1 MPNIE
6 GINIQQSSAER
17 KSYVVVGAIL
27 SCSSGSK
34 QSRLKVPFSHGVFVK
49 GKPQMNIMD
58 FVPNVNIMPF
68 GKCSSLKNPT
78 VASATA
84 ANNGV
89 LTPMPCTP
97 LTTMPWIDGKA
108 DNLVDGHPAL
118 LNKSTNMCF
127 YCGQIKIEDDGQ
139 DLGGVTIGNQ
149 SSANSGP
156 PAAGFGQGPA
166 CEKPQE
172 KPSMWDSFV
181 KGISMLGDV
190 PAAMQKAASEL
201 PSALEKAA
209 NDLPK
214 GLQKAAEDLPKGVGA
229 FVREGFIE
237 PIQEDLDTLR
247 DDKVDLADGIA
258 IGGLALGVLTLGRSK
273 NIKDFVD
280 AARKGKKRTGGGQ
293 NNLRK
298 IKDTN
303 GLRNELPLTES
314 QIKELTNYAEKLGMP
329 KENINVAGPDDT
341 SPTGLLFDT
350 ILNINNDVLPSNAAG
365 KLSANS
371 RITGKATIAHEV
383 VGHYEAGLA
392 GRSFQVMDE
401 ELRPIIRNFALD
413 EAQASIR
420 AARFAPDL
428 AQTERNM
435 LLRDGISRLR
445 NAGIRIRDVRELL
458 FIDRR

>member
-34 QSRLKVPFSHGVFVK
+34 QSRLKMPFSHGVFVK

-68 GKCSSLKNPT
+68 GKCSSLQNPT

-108 DNLVDGHPAL
+108 DKMVGGHPAL

-149 SSANSGP
+149 SSTNSGP
-156 PAAGFGQGPA
+156 SAAGFGQGPA
-166 CEKPQE
+166 CENPQE
-172 KPSMWDSFV
+172 KPSMWDNFV
-181 KGISMLGDV
+181 KGISILGDV

-201 PSALEKAA
+201 PGALEKAA
-209 NDLPK
+209 NDLPRE
-214 GLQKAAEDLPKGVGA
+214 LQKAAEDLPKGVGA

-237 PIQEDLDTLR
+237 PMQEDLDTLR

-258 IGGLALGVLTLGRSK
+258 IGGLALSALTLGRSK
-273 NIKDFVD
+273 NIKDLVD
-280 AARKGKKRTGGGQ
+280 AARKGKKATG
-293 NNLRK
+293 K
-298 IKDTN
+298 IDYVEETTRF
-303 GLRNELPLTES
+303 G
-314 QIKELTNYAEKLGMP
+314 
-329 KENINVAGPDDT
+329 
-341 SPTGLLFDT
+341 
-350 ILNINNDVLPSNAAG
+350 G
-365 KLSANS
+365 KLYSEKDLKLLGKYLEKRGVTLKVGDEFLPPNKGGAFNANDGELYLRS
-371 RITGKATIAHEV
+371 NPTQYEVWHELSHYIQYRNIGKEAYLKLPRTQGRVPYNDLTQFNAPEQFVFDIAV
-383 VGHYEAGLA
+383 
-392 GRSFQVMDE
+392 
-401 ELRPIIRNFALD
+401 
-413 EAQASIR
+413 
-420 AARFAPDL
+420 
-428 AQTERNM
+428 
-435 LLRDGISRLR
+435 
-445 NAGIRIRDVRELL
+445 
-458 FIDRR
+458 

>member
-1 MPNIE
+1 M
-6 GINIQQSSAER
+6 
-17 KSYVVVGAIL
+17 
-27 SCSSGSK
+27 
-34 QSRLKVPFSHGVFVK
+34 PFSHGVFVK

-68 GKCSSLKNPT
+68 GKCSSLQNPT
-78 VASATA
+78 VATATA
-84 ANNGV
+84 SNNGV

-108 DNLVDGHPAL
+108 DKMVGGHPAL

-149 SSANSGP
+149 SSTYSESST
-156 PAAGFGQGPA
+156 AGFGQGPA

-172 KPSMWDSFV
+172 KPGMWDSFV

-201 PSALEKAA
+201 PGALEKAA
-209 NDLPK
+209 NDLPR

-273 NIKDFVD
+273 NAKNLVD
-280 AARKGKKRTGGGQ
+280 AARKGKTVTLKAGVDFIEETRYGGKLYSERDLQLLNKYLEKRGVKLKVGDEFLPPNKGGGFNYITDQ
-293 NNLRK
+293 LILRSNPTQYEVWHEMSHFIQYKK
-298 IKDTN
+298 IGKEAYASLPRTKGKVPMKD
-303 GLRNELPLTES
+303 LS
-314 QIKELTNYAEKLGMP
+314 QFNAPEQFVFDMLSNSEK
-329 KENINVAGPDDT
+329 
-341 SPTGLLFDT
+341 
-350 ILNINNDVLPSNAAG
+350 
-365 KLSANS
+365 
-371 RITGKATIAHEV
+371 RW
-383 VGHYEAGLA
+383 
-392 GRSFQVMDE
+392 
-401 ELRPIIRNFALD
+401 
-413 EAQASIR
+413 
-420 AARFAPDL
+420 
-428 AQTERNM
+428 NM
-435 LLRDGISRLR
+435 LNKRERQHAIDYIMEYG
-445 NAGIRIRDVRELL
+445 GIR
-458 FIDRR
+458 

>member
-34 QSRLKVPFSHGVFVK
+34 QSRLKMPFSHCVFVK

-108 DNLVDGHPAL
+108 DKIVGGHPAL

-127 YCGQIKIEDDGQ
+127 YCGLIKIEDDGQ

-156 PAAGFGQGPA
+156 SASGFGQGPA

-172 KPSMWDSFV
+172 KPSMLDDLI

-201 PSALEKAA
+201 PGALEKAA
-209 NDLPK
+209 N
-214 GLQKAAEDLPKGVGA
+214 DLPKGVGA
-229 FVREGFIE
+229 FVREGYIE
-237 PIQEDLDTLR
+237 PMQEDLDTLR
-247 DDKVDLADGIA
+247 DGKVELADGIA
-258 IGGLALGVLTLGRSK
+258 IGGLALGVLTLGGSK
-273 NIKDFVD
+273 RIKNLLD
-280 AARKGKKRTGGGQ
+280 AARKGKKGTRYSRRPSDLFINDFALNGQRIAPKHLYRELRKSEVGKETLDYIQ
-293 NNLRK
+293 NNNVRVLLDYSKKPGVYGIAYGPDKAVIYVSNTQSVQKTAQK
-298 IKDTN
+298 IIHETTHNKINSTVYTQREEVVAHMREAKHLN
-303 GLRNELPLTES
+303 NEL
-314 QIKELTNYAEKLGMP
+314 
-329 KENINVAGPDDT
+329 
-341 SPTGLLFDT
+341 
-350 ILNINNDVLPSNAAG
+350 
-365 KLSANS
+365 
-371 RITGKATIAHEV
+371 
-383 VGHYEAGLA
+383 
-392 GRSFQVMDE
+392 SFGD
-401 ELRPIIRNFALD
+401 IRN
-413 EAQASIR
+413 I
-420 AARFAPDL
+420 
-428 AQTERNM
+428 
-435 LLRDGISRLR
+435 IKKVKRLYS
-445 NAGIRIRDVRELL
+445 ELPY
-458 FIDRR
+458 R

>member
-34 QSRLKVPFSHGVFVK
+34 QSRLKMPFSHGVFVK

-68 GKCSSLKNPT
+68 GKCSSLQNPT

-89 LTPMPCTP
+89 LKPMPCTP
-97 LTTMPWIDGKA
+97 LTTMPWVDGKA
-108 DNLVDGHPAL
+108 DKMVGGHPAL

-139 DLGGVTIGNQ
+139 DLGGVTVGNQ
-149 SSANSGP
+149 SSINSGP
-156 PAAGFGQGPA
+156 SAAGFGQGPA

-201 PSALEKAA
+201 PGALEKAA

-214 GLQKAAEDLPKGVGA
+214 GLKKAAEDLPKGIEV
-229 FVREGFIE
+229 FVKEGFIE
-237 PIQEDLDTLR
+237 PMQEDLDTLR
-247 DDKVDLADGIA
+247 DEDINLEDALAIS
-258 IGGLALGVLTLGRSK
+258 GLAVHALTLGRSK
-273 NIKDFVD
+273 NVKDIVNALKKGKKGTGKAPVPTKPGGGSNPKDFVNPHSEKHLYD
-280 AARKGKKRTGGGQ
+280 PSRPSTPNRSQYGK
-293 NNLRK
+293 
-298 IKDTN
+298 DVDV
-303 GLRNELPLTES
+303 
-314 QIKELTNYAEKLGMP
+314 EKLRLETMTNSDKAFSNWP
-329 KENINVAGPDDT
+329 NPNNPNPNRITKYYKEFDGNISTPDT
-341 SPTGLLFDT
+341 PTGSHRVFEHLDDPT
-350 ILNINNDVLPSNAAG
+350 
-365 KLSANS
+365 
-371 RITGKATIAHEV
+371 
-383 VGHYEAGLA
+383 
-392 GRSFQVMDE
+392 RSSHFPYV
-401 ELRPIIRNFALD
+401 PRNK
-413 EAQASIR
+413 E
-420 AARFAPDL
+420 
-428 AQTERNM
+428 
-435 LLRDGISRLR
+435 
-445 NAGIRIRDVRELL
+445 
-458 FIDRR
+458 

>member
-34 QSRLKVPFSHGVFVK
+34 QSRLKMPFSHGVFVK

-68 GKCSSLKNPT
+68 GKCSSLQNPT

-89 LTPMPCTP
+89 LTPMPCIP

-108 DNLVDGHPAL
+108 DKMVGGHPAL

-149 SSANSGP
+149 SSTNSESST
-156 PAAGFGQGPA
+156 AGFGQGPA

-172 KPSMWDSFV
+172 KPGMWDSFV

-201 PSALEKAA
+201 PGALEKAA

-214 GLQKAAEDLPKGVGA
+214 GLKKAAEDLPKGIEM
-229 FVREGFIE
+229 FVKEGFIE
-237 PIQEDLDTLR
+237 PMQEDLDTLR
-247 DDKVDLADGIA
+247 DGKVDLADGIA
-258 IGGLALGVLTLGRSK
+258 IGGLVLSALTLGRSK
-273 NIKDFVD
+273 NIKDLVD
-280 AARKGKKRTGGGQ
+280 AARKGKKRTGVGLTRSVGDPTSPMDPVKFDRMKKAFEKQGGIIDQSEEAIRYLDYRGAEAVTWNEKTIQLRQ
-293 NNLRK
+293 NPTTSAVFEEFIHTAQYRAGK
-298 IKDTN
+298 IPDQTP
-303 GLRNELPLTES
+303 RTVLTVE
-314 QIKELTNYAEKLGMP
+314 IEAAEKLIKYRKGYGIP
-329 KENINVAGPDDT
+329 NIET
-341 SPTGLLFDT
+341 RDT
-350 ILNINNDVLPSNAAG
+350 I
-365 KLSANS
+365 K
-371 RITGKATIAHEV
+371 R
-383 VGHYEAGLA
+383 
-392 GRSFQVMDE
+392 
-401 ELRPIIRNFALD
+401 
-413 EAQASIR
+413 
-420 AARFAPDL
+420 
-428 AQTERNM
+428 
-435 LLRDGISRLR
+435 LRDLR
-445 NAGIRIRDVRELL
+445 QQFDELGN
-458 FIDRR
+458 

>member
-17 KSYVVVGAIL
+17 NSYVVVGAIL

-34 QSRLKVPFSHGVFVK
+34 QSRLKMPFSHGVFVK

-68 GKCSSLKNPT
+68 GKCNSLQNPT

-89 LTPMPCTP
+89 LRPMPCTP

-108 DNLVDGHPAL
+108 DKMVGGHPAL

-149 SSANSGP
+149 SSTDSGP
-156 PAAGFGQGPA
+156 SAAGVGQGPA

-172 KPSMWDSFV
+172 KPSMWDNFV

-201 PSALEKAA
+201 PGALEKAA

-214 GLQKAAEDLPKGVGA
+214 GLQKAAEDLPKGVGV
-229 FVREGFIE
+229 FVREGYIE
-237 PIQEDLDTLR
+237 PMQEDLDTLR
-247 DDKVDLADGIA
+247 DDKINLADGIA
-258 IGGLALGVLTLGRSK
+258 IGGLALSALTLGRSK
-273 NIKDFVD
+273 NIKQIVD
-280 AARKGKKRTGGGQ
+280 AARKGKKVPAKVQTGGRELSVDEY
-293 NNLRK
+293 LRRLDK
-298 IKDTN
+298 AD
-303 GLRNELPLTES
+303 EMYES
-314 QIKELTNYAEKLGMP
+314 FRTSNVDVQAIAKNTGMVEHRVQRIKEHVFF
-329 KENINVAGPDDT
+329 KEHIKEHG
-341 SPTGLLFDT
+341 
-350 ILNINNDVLPSNAAG
+350 
-365 KLSANS
+365 
-371 RITGKATIAHEV
+371 
-383 VGHYEAGLA
+383 VGRFEADYE
-392 GRSFQVMDE
+392 
-401 ELRPIIRNFALD
+401 I
-413 EAQASIR
+413 AQAWDRLQKGTYKPNDI
-420 AARFAPDL
+420 DL
-428 AQTERNM
+428 LNHEIFESKFE
-435 LLRDGISRLR
+435 GIFKTDYRT
-445 NAGIRIRDVRELL
+445 AH
-458 FIDRR
+458 DRTVDSGRPWYPPEEE

>member
-34 QSRLKVPFSHGVFVK
+34 QSRLKMPFSHGVFVK

-68 GKCSSLKNPT
+68 GKCSSLQNPT

-84 ANNGV
+84 VNNGV
-89 LTPMPCTP
+89 LKPMPCTP

-108 DNLVDGHPAL
+108 DKMVGGHPAL

-139 DLGGVTIGNQ
+139 DLGGVTVGNQ
-149 SSANSGP
+149 SSTNSGP
-156 PAAGFGQGPA
+156 SAAGFGQGPA

-172 KPSMWDSFV
+172 KPSMWDNFV

-201 PSALEKAA
+201 PWALEKAA

-214 GLQKAAEDLPKGVGA
+214 GLQKAAEDLPKAVGA

-247 DDKVDLADGIA
+247 DDKVGFADGIA

-273 NIKDFVD
+273 NVKNLVD
-280 AARKGKKRTGGGQ
+280 AARKGKKRTSVGLTRSTGDSTSSMNPAKFDRMKKAFEKQGGIIDQSEEAIRYLDYRGAEAVTWNEKTIQLRQ
-293 NNLRK
+293 NPTTSAVFEEFIHTAQYRAGK
-298 IKDTN
+298 IPDQTP
-303 GLRNELPLTES
+303 RTVLTVE
-314 QIKELTNYAEKLGMP
+314 IEAAEKLIKYRKAYGIP
-329 KENINVAGPDDT
+329 NIET
-341 SPTGLLFDT
+341 RDT
-350 ILNINNDVLPSNAAG
+350 IN
-365 KLSANS
+365 
-371 RITGKATIAHEV
+371 R
-383 VGHYEAGLA
+383 
-392 GRSFQVMDE
+392 
-401 ELRPIIRNFALD
+401 
-413 EAQASIR
+413 
-420 AARFAPDL
+420 
-428 AQTERNM
+428 
-435 LLRDGISRLR
+435 LRDLR
-445 NAGIRIRDVRELL
+445 QQFDELGN
-458 FIDRR
+458 

>member
-34 QSRLKVPFSHGVFVK
+34 QSRLKMPFSHGVFVK

-68 GKCSSLKNPT
+68 GKCSSLQNPT

-89 LTPMPCTP
+89 LKPMPCTP

-108 DNLVDGHPAL
+108 DKMVGGHPAL

-156 PAAGFGQGPA
+156 SATGFGQGPA

-172 KPSMWDSFV
+172 KPSMWDNFV

-201 PSALEKAA
+201 PGALEKAA

-214 GLQKAAEDLPKGVGA
+214 GLKKAAEDLPKGIEV
-229 FVREGFIE
+229 FVKEGFIE
-237 PIQEDLDTLR
+237 PMQEDLDTLR
-247 DDKVDLADGIA
+247 DEDINLEDALAIS
-258 IGGLALGVLTLGRSK
+258 GLAVHALTLGRSK
-273 NIKDFVD
+273 NVKDIVNALKKGKKGTGKAPVPTKPGGGSNPKDFVNPHSEKHLYD
-280 AARKGKKRTGGGQ
+280 PSRPSTPNRSQYGK
-293 NNLRK
+293 
-298 IKDTN
+298 DVDV
-303 GLRNELPLTES
+303 
-314 QIKELTNYAEKLGMP
+314 EKLRLETMTNSDKAFSNWP
-329 KENINVAGPDDT
+329 NPNNPNPNRITKYYKEFDGNISTPDT
-341 SPTGLLFDT
+341 PTGSHRVFEHLDDPT
-350 ILNINNDVLPSNAAG
+350 
-365 KLSANS
+365 
-371 RITGKATIAHEV
+371 
-383 VGHYEAGLA
+383 
-392 GRSFQVMDE
+392 RSSHFPYV
-401 ELRPIIRNFALD
+401 PRNK
-413 EAQASIR
+413 E
-420 AARFAPDL
+420 
-428 AQTERNM
+428 
-435 LLRDGISRLR
+435 
-445 NAGIRIRDVRELL
+445 
-458 FIDRR
+458 

>member
-34 QSRLKVPFSHGVFVK
+34 QSRLKMPFSHGVFVK

-68 GKCSSLKNPT
+68 GKCSSLQNPT

-89 LTPMPCTP
+89 LKPMPCTP

-108 DNLVDGHPAL
+108 DKMVGGHPAL

-149 SSANSGP
+149 SSTNSGP
-156 PAAGFGQGPA
+156 SAAGFGQGPA

-172 KPSMWDSFV
+172 KPSMWDNFV

-201 PSALEKAA
+201 PGALEKAA

-214 GLQKAAEDLPKGVGA
+214 GLKKAAEDLPKGIEV
-229 FVREGFIE
+229 FVKEGFIE
-237 PIQEDLDTLR
+237 PMQEDLDTLR
-247 DDKVDLADGIA
+247 DEDINLEDALAIS
-258 IGGLALGVLTLGRSK
+258 GLAVHALTLGRSK
-273 NIKDFVD
+273 NVKDIVNALKKGKKGTGKAPVPTKPGGGSNPKDFVNPHSEKHLYD
-280 AARKGKKRTGGGQ
+280 PSRPSTPNRSQYGK
-293 NNLRK
+293 
-298 IKDTN
+298 DVDV
-303 GLRNELPLTES
+303 
-314 QIKELTNYAEKLGMP
+314 EKLRLETMTNSDKAFSNWP
-329 KENINVAGPDDT
+329 NPNNPNPNRITKYYKEFDGNISTPDT
-341 SPTGLLFDT
+341 PTGSHRVFEHLDDPT
-350 ILNINNDVLPSNAAG
+350 
-365 KLSANS
+365 
-371 RITGKATIAHEV
+371 
-383 VGHYEAGLA
+383 
-392 GRSFQVMDE
+392 RSSHFPYV
-401 ELRPIIRNFALD
+401 PRNK
-413 EAQASIR
+413 E
-420 AARFAPDL
+420 
-428 AQTERNM
+428 
-435 LLRDGISRLR
+435 
-445 NAGIRIRDVRELL
+445 
-458 FIDRR
+458 